1 MKKIFLIILS
11 LFIIISFTTNA
22 YSMSALRNIGK
33 KILKEGME
41 NVDSIWK
48 KIGSGGDN
56 IVDTPSPSWFEGIR
70 IPPTP
75 FYRLGVEGI
84 KKLKEK
90 FPKEYEEIKSWKAPT
105 NLNDDE
111 KVAYQLSCV
120 VVIESQLGR
129 GSGFYINE
137 DTIISNHH
145 VVEGKKQV
153 NIKGFLKDNF
163 INGNVIAYDK
173 NLDLSAIKTSKG
185 DHRPCI
191 IEQSNSPPILSEVI
205 AIGHPEGIEYRVTK
219 GEISSYVDINKNYI
233 NDPNSIQVALIDM
246 SADIYF
252 GSSGGPLF
260 YKGNVIG
267 VVVGGIKDANINFAI
282 HFRKVNEFINKKR
295 L

>member
-1 MKKIFLIILS
+1 MNKIIVFIICFFLSMSIVQNSYSMAVLERLGLKVAKEVVQESPSFLEAIGLFFAKIFTRPPLPQIAFRNLS
-11 LFIIISFTTNA
+11 
-22 YSMSALRNIGK
+22 
-33 KILKEGME
+33 
-41 NVDSIWK
+41 
-48 KIGSGGDN
+48 
-56 IVDTPSPSWFEGIR
+56 
-70 IPPTP
+70 
-75 FYRLGVEGI
+75 
-84 KKLKEK
+84 
-90 FPKEYEEIKSWKAPT
+90 
-105 NLNDDE
+105 E
-111 KVAYQLSCV
+111 KVVKSIEEFKKDYPREFKEIESWEAPSELESIEKLAYQLSCV
-120 VVIESQLGR
+120 VEIESQLGE

-191 IEQSNSPPILSEVI
+191 IEQSNSPSILSEVI
-205 AIGHPEGIEYRVTK
+205 AIGHPEGIKYRVTK
-219 GEISSYVDINKNYI
+219 GEISSYVDINKEYV
-233 NDPNSIQVALIDM
+233 NDPNSIQVTYIDM

-282 HFRKVNEFINKKR
+282 HFRKVNEFINKNQ

>member
-1 MKKIFLIILS
+1 MNKIIV
-11 LFIIISFTTNA
+11 FIICFFLSVSIVQNS
-22 YSMSALRNIGK
+22 YSMSGMFGTAAK
-33 KILKEGME
+33 K
-41 NVDSIWK
+41 
-48 KIGSGGDN
+48 
-56 IVDTPSPSWFEGIR
+56 
-70 IPPTP
+70 
-75 FYRLGVEGI
+75 GVEKGAEKAGTSAFRFIANEIRYFFSEMFHSIPRITFYQLSKLTANKI
-84 KKLKEK
+84 KEIKQNN
-90 FPKEYEEIKSWKAPT
+90 PIEYEEIKNWNAPSK
-105 NLNDDE
+105 LNDDE

-120 VVIESQLGR
+120 VVIESQLGG

-185 DHRPCI
+185 DHRPCN

-219 GEISSYVDINKNYI
+219 GEISAYRDINKKFI
-233 NDPNSIQVALIDM
+233 NDPNSIQVTLIDM

-282 HFRKVNEFINKKR
+282 HFRKVNEFINKNR